1 MMHTGRGTFVVHGG
15 DEILF
20 TEGANRSPGVMF
32 DREMVS
38 HEGAIYV
45 ASNKGYNWKAAV
57 QETVSATLNSGA
69 SCYTGTFSAVNCAHA
84 LNHNSIDTMQSYWQP
99 SNRAVARR
107 IQNMGW
113 RADGLLWLLVRG
125 GEFILATALGCWL
138 SLRGRSMGSRRE
150 WDSIENKKRRQVME
164 P

>member
-1 MMHTGRGTFVVHGG
+1 
-15 DEILF
+15 
-20 TEGANRSPGVMF
+20 
-32 DREMVS
+32 MVS

-57 QETVSATLNSGA
+57 QETVSATLNRFFIVGA

-125 GEFILATALGCWL
+125 GEFILATALGRGFGILDVGCRSEEEAWEAGESGIL
-138 SLRGRSMGSRRE
+138 LRTRNGGKSWNR
-150 WDSIENKKRRQVME
+150 DKVANNIAANLYAVK
-164 P
+164 